1 MEWIVFWVLMMGSM
15 TPLTLLGE
23 ILGDLS
29 TCGCDLLRFRRICDP
44 GFRIA
49 EGLWGCVRN

>member
-49 EGLWGCVRN
+49 KGLWGCVRN